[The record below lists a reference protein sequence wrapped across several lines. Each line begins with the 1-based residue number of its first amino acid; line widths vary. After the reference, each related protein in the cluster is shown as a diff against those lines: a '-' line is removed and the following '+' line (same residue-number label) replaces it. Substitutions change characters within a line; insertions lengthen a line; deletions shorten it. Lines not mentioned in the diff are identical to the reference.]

1 MPSNARSKAHS
12 WKPESSEGGIN
23 SVKEKTSQRRVLLIA
38 PQPFYEPRGT
48 PMNVLQMCRVLTK
61 AGYEV
66 DLATYPIGETREM
79 DGLRVLR
86 ALPVPGIDAVPIGFS
101 KRKIVLDVSLAL
113 LVLWLLIT
121 RRYDVVH
128 AVEES
133 VFLALPFTWFGA
145 HLIYDLDSLISH
157 QLEYSGVVK
166 SKAVLAFIR
175 GCERFALTRSSAAIT
190 VCRAL
195 TEAAQALNAT
205 TPIFQ
210 VEDTPLDEAL
220 RDPIQERIEAL
231 REMHGLRDRRIVIY
245 TGNLES
251 YQGIGLLLE
260 AASLVRERVPE
271 VAIVLVGGEP
281 AQVKA
286 FRQQVSDRGLVGSVV
301 AVGAQ
306 PPSSMPEWMAL
317 GEVLVSPRSQGENTP
332 LKIYTY
338 MRAERPIVATNLETH
353 TQVLDASCAV
363 LCRPTA
369 DDFSDGI
376 ARVLEDPETHAEIA
390 RAARKRVESE
400 YSFEAFGRKLLA
412 AYESLE
418 R

>member
-1 MPSNARSKAHS
+1 
-12 WKPESSEGGIN
+12 
-23 SVKEKTSQRRVLLIA
+23 
-38 PQPFYEPRGT
+38 
-48 PMNVLQMCRVLTK
+48 MNVLQMCRVLTA
-61 AGYEV
+61 AGYKV
-66 DLATYPIGETREM
+66 DLATYPIGAPREM
-79 DGLRVLR
+79 EGLTVRR
-86 ALPVPGIDAVPIGFS
+86 ALPVPGITAVPIGFS
-101 KRKIVLDVSLAL
+101 KRKILLDVSLAL
-113 LVLWLLIT
+113 LVLWLMLT

-133 VFLALPFTWFGA
+133 VFLALPFTWLGTD
-145 HLIYDLDSLISH
+145 LIYDLDSLISH
-157 QLEYSGVVK
+157 QLEYSGVAK
-166 SKAVLAFIR
+166 SKALLRFIR
-175 GCERFALTRSSAAIT
+175 GCERYALSRARAAIT

-195 TEAAQALNAT
+195 TEAAHDLNPT

-220 RDPIQERIEAL
+220 REPLTEDVEAL
-231 REMHGLRDRRIVIY
+231 RELHSLRDRRLVVY

-251 YQGIGLLLE
+251 YQGIDLLLE
-260 AASLVRERVPE
+260 AAPLVRERVPE

-281 AQVKA
+281 AQVDA
-286 FRQQVSDRGLVGSVV
+286 FRERVRERGLVGSVI

-306 PPSSMPEWMAL
+306 PPSAMPEWMAL
-317 GEVLVSPRSQGENTP
+317 AEALVSPRSQGENTP

-338 MRAERPIVATNLETH
+338 MRAKRPIVATNLETH

-376 ARVLEDPETHAEIA
+376 ARVLEDPEAHAEIA

-412 AYESLE
+412 AYESLNTGFAG
-418 R
+418 

>member
-1 MPSNARSKAHS
+1 VKSK
-12 WKPESSEGGIN
+12 ER
-23 SVKEKTSQRRVLLIA
+23 QRRVLLIA

-48 PMNVLQMCRVLTK
+48 PMNVLQMCRVLTA
-61 AGYEV
+61 AGYKV

-79 DGLRVLR
+79 DGLTLRR
-86 ALPVPGIDAVPIGFS
+86 ALPVPGISAVPIGFS
-101 KRKIVLDVSLAL
+101 KRKIALDLSLAL
-113 LVLWLLIT
+113 LVLWLLFT

-133 VFLALPFTWFGA
+133 VFLALPFKWFGA
-145 HLIYDLDSLISH
+145 NLIYDLDSLISH
-157 QLEYSGVVK
+157 QLEYSGAVK
-166 SKAVLAFIR
+166 SKALLALIR
-175 GCERFALTRSSAAIT
+175 GCERFALARSSAAIT

-195 TEAAQALNAT
+195 TESARTLHAT
-205 TPIFQ
+205 VPIFQ

-220 RDPIQERIEAL
+220 RDPLPEEVEAL
-231 REMHGLRDRRIVIY
+231 RELHGLCDRRVVVY

-251 YQGIGLLLE
+251 YQGIDLLLE
-260 AASLVRERVPE
+260 AAPLVRERVPE
-271 VAIVLVGGEP
+271 VAIVLVGGDP
-281 AQVKA
+281 AQVEV
-286 FRQQVSDRGLVGSVV
+286 FRRQVSDCGLVGSVV

-306 PPSSMPEWMAL
+306 PPAAMPEWMAL
-317 GEVLVSPRSQGENTP
+317 GEALVSPRSQGENTP

-369 DDFSDGI
+369 DDFAEGI

-418 R
+418 RKIP